1 MKARVIYMVEVYTAD
16 GELVFRGFE
25 RNKRNAE
32 RTARIFKG
40 YDTAVRKLSRAEM
53 TWVDPMELE

>member
-1 MKARVIYMVEVYTAD
+1 MKARVIYMVEVYKD

-40 YDTAVRKLSRAEM
+40 DDTAVRKLSKAEM

>member
-1 MKARVIYMVEVYTAD
+1 MKARVIYMVEVYKD

-25 RNKRNAE
+25 RNKRNAK

-40 YDTAVRKLSRAEM
+40 DDTAVRKLSKAEM